1 MTSPIDVHE
10 LVCAICEIRVGTSF
24 FVLILRSAGVIK
36 YGDRPKGMIICSKN
50 DRKNFIIKTPWQQM
64 LTAQCNY
71 KGTWI
76 EPMVVINSQPWGIGH
91 WFVFK
96 RVCVHCIGMKAT
108 YFSDSF
114 LITYIC
120 QLIPK
125 LTNHIN
131 KKVNIL
137 MTPLI
142 TKIKQNLHQKIQEKL
157 VCSAAYLSVNT
168 FVFKQ
173 QSFHSEV
180 MERSCFISGDNK
192 IITPGKKSLFMH
204 CYKF

>member
-1 MTSPIDVHE
+1 MQTIHHPSVKNNPYHMFCFKQ
-10 LVCAICEIRVGTSF
+10 VCYP
-24 FVLILRSAGVIK
+24 L
-36 YGDRPKGMIICSKN
+36 Y
-50 DRKNFIIKTPWQQM
+50 
-64 LTAQCNY
+64 
-71 KGTWI
+71 TWI

-96 RVCVHCIGMKAT
+96 RVCVHCIGMKGT

-114 LITYIC
+114 LINYIY
-120 QLIPK
+120 QVIPK

-131 KKVNIL
+131 TKVNIL
-137 MTPLI
+137 MAPLI

-173 QSFHSEV
+173 QSFHSEA
-180 MERSCFISGDNK
+180 MERSYFISGDNK
-192 IITPGKKSLFMH
+192 IITLGKKSLFMH
-204 CYKF
+204 CFKF

>member
-1 MTSPIDVHE
+1 MPLNE
-10 LVCAICEIRVGTSF
+10 AIWTACLLAVFFYFRSEIRTVKKVEGPCPQSDKWRGHCPPPQF
-24 FVLILRSAGVIK
+24 HHLWSSA
-36 YGDRPKGMIICSKN
+36 C
-50 DRKNFIIKTPWQQM
+50 
-64 LTAQCNY
+64 
-71 KGTWI
+71 TWI

-96 RVCVHCIGMKAT
+96 RVCVHCLGMKGT

-114 LITYIC
+114 LITFNIY

-137 MTPLI
+137 MAPLI
-142 TKIKQNLHQKIQEKL
+142 TKIKQNLHQKIQEKR

-180 MERSCFISGDNK
+180 MERSYFISGDNK
-192 IITPGKKSLFMH
+192 IITLGKKSLFMH

>member
-1 MTSPIDVHE
+1 
-10 LVCAICEIRVGTSF
+10 
-24 FVLILRSAGVIK
+24 
-36 YGDRPKGMIICSKN
+36 
-50 DRKNFIIKTPWQQM
+50 
-64 LTAQCNY
+64 
-71 KGTWI
+71 
-76 EPMVVINSQPWGIGH
+76 
-91 WFVFK
+91 
-96 RVCVHCIGMKAT
+96 MKAT

-157 VCSAAYLSVNT
+157 VCSAADLSVNT

-180 MERSCFISGDNK
+180 MERSYFISGDNK

>member
-1 MTSPIDVHE
+1 MFSTLIFSLPFVSVTS
-10 LVCAICEIRVGTSF
+10 
-24 FVLILRSAGVIK
+24 VLNTYFNAVVDSQ
-36 YGDRPKGMIICSKN
+36 D
-50 DRKNFIIKTPWQQM
+50 DT
-64 LTAQCNY
+64 
-71 KGTWI
+71 TWI
-76 EPMVVINSQPWGIGH
+76 EPMVVRNSQPWGIGH

-137 MTPLI
+137 MAPLI
-142 TKIKQNLHQKIQEKL
+142 TKIKQNLHQKNSRKACVFRRVSVSKH
-157 VCSAAYLSVNT
+157 VC
-168 FVFKQ
+168 F
-173 QSFHSEV
+173 
-180 MERSCFISGDNK
+180 
-192 IITPGKKSLFMH
+192 
-204 CYKF
+204 

>member
-1 MTSPIDVHE
+1 MMS
-10 LVCAICEIRVGTSF
+10 
-24 FVLILRSAGVIK
+24 
-36 YGDRPKGMIICSKN
+36 
-50 DRKNFIIKTPWQQM
+50 
-64 LTAQCNY
+64 LTQTHDNS
-71 KGTWI
+71 TWI

-96 RVCVHCIGMKAT
+96 RVCVHCIGMKGT
-108 YFSDSF
+108 YLSDSF
-114 LITYIC
+114 LITYIY

-137 MTPLI
+137 MAPLI

-168 FVFKQ
+168 FVFKHLLIQ
-173 QSFHSEV
+173 RSWKRHISFLAT
-180 MERSCFISGDNK
+180 I
-192 IITPGKKSLFMH
+192 KSLR
-204 CYKF
+204 

>member
-1 MTSPIDVHE
+1 MSLWLDTDSH
-10 LVCAICEIRVGTSF
+10 SM
-24 FVLILRSAGVIK
+24 GV
-36 YGDRPKGMIICSKN
+36 
-50 DRKNFIIKTPWQQM
+50 
-64 LTAQCNY
+64 
-71 KGTWI
+71 
-76 EPMVVINSQPWGIGH
+76 VVINSQPWGIGH

-131 KKVNIL
+131 KKVTIL

-180 MERSCFISGDNK
+180 MERSYFISGDNK

-204 CYKF
+204 CCKF

>member
-1 MTSPIDVHE
+1 MYTDSLKHKPMTDSRW
-10 LVCAICEIRVGTSF
+10 LAIYDNHGFDPCT
-24 FVLILRSAGVIK
+24 
-36 YGDRPKGMIICSKN
+36 
-50 DRKNFIIKTPWQQM
+50 QQA
-64 LTAQCNY
+64 T
-71 KGTWI
+71 TWSWI

-96 RVCVHCIGMKAT
+96 RVCVHCIGMKGI

-114 LITYIC
+114 LITYIY

-125 LTNHIN
+125 LTNHID

-137 MTPLI
+137 MAPLI

-157 VCSAAYLSVNT
+157 ACSAAYLSVNT

-180 MERSCFISGDNK
+180 METSYFISGDNK
-192 IITPGKKSLFMH
+192 IITPGKKSLFVH
-204 CYKF
+204 CNKF

>member
-1 MTSPIDVHE
+1 
-10 LVCAICEIRVGTSF
+10 
-24 FVLILRSAGVIK
+24 
-36 YGDRPKGMIICSKN
+36 
-50 DRKNFIIKTPWQQM
+50 
-64 LTAQCNY
+64 
-71 KGTWI
+71 
-76 EPMVVINSQPWGIGH
+76 MVVINSQPWGIGH

-131 KKVNIL
+131 TKVNIQ
-137 MTPLI
+137 MAPLI

-157 VCSAAYLSVNT
+157 GVPQRIC
-168 FVFKQ
+168 Q
-173 QSFHSEV
+173 
-180 MERSCFISGDNK
+180 
-192 IITPGKKSLFMH
+192 
-204 CYKF
+204 

>member
-1 MTSPIDVHE
+1 MLHHPIFKKK
-10 LVCAICEIRVGTSF
+10 IRVALESRT
-24 FVLILRSAGVIK
+24 LIWVTR
-36 YGDRPKGMIICSKN
+36 
-50 DRKNFIIKTPWQQM
+50 
-64 LTAQCNY
+64 
-71 KGTWI
+71 I
-76 EPMVVINSQPWGIGH
+76 EPMVVINSQQWGIGH

-96 RVCVHCIGMKAT
+96 RVCVHCVGMKGT

-114 LITYIC
+114 LITYIY

-157 VCSAAYLSVNT
+157 VNSTVYLSVNT

-180 MERSCFISGDNK
+180 MERSYFISGDNK
-192 IITPGKKSLFMH
+192 IITLGKKSLFMH
-204 CYKF
+204 CYKFESRND

>member
-1 MTSPIDVHE
+1 M
-10 LVCAICEIRVGTSF
+10 
-24 FVLILRSAGVIK
+24 
-36 YGDRPKGMIICSKN
+36 
-50 DRKNFIIKTPWQQM
+50 
-64 LTAQCNY
+64 
-71 KGTWI
+71 
-76 EPMVVINSQPWGIGH
+76 GIGH

-131 KKVNIL
+131 KKVNIQ
-137 MTPLI
+137 MAPLI
-142 TKIKQNLHQKIQEKL
+142 TTLDKTKL
-157 VCSAAYLSVNT
+157 TSKNSRKAWCSAAYLSVNT

-180 MERSCFISGDNK
+180 MERSYFISGDNK
-192 IITPGKKSLFMH
+192 IITPGKKSLFTH

>member
-1 MTSPIDVHE
+1 MLNLT
-10 LVCAICEIRVGTSF
+10 CSF
-24 FVLILRSAGVIK
+24 NSV
-36 YGDRPKGMIICSKN
+36 
-50 DRKNFIIKTPWQQM
+50 T
-64 LTAQCNY
+64 
-71 KGTWI
+71 TWI
-76 EPMVVINSQPWGIGH
+76 EPTVVINSQPWGIGH

-96 RVCVHCIGMKAT
+96 RVCVHCIGMKDT

-114 LITYIC
+114 LITYIY

-125 LTNHIN
+125 LTNHID

-137 MTPLI
+137 MAPLI
-142 TKIKQNLHQKIQEKL
+142 TKVKQNLHQKIQEKL

-180 MERSCFISGDNK
+180 MERSYFISGDNK

-204 CYKF
+204 CNKF

>member
-1 MTSPIDVHE
+1 
-10 LVCAICEIRVGTSF
+10 
-24 FVLILRSAGVIK
+24 
-36 YGDRPKGMIICSKN
+36 
-50 DRKNFIIKTPWQQM
+50 
-64 LTAQCNY
+64 
-71 KGTWI
+71 
-76 EPMVVINSQPWGIGH
+76 MVVINSQPWGIGH

-96 RVCVHCIGMKAT
+96 RVCVHCIGMKGT

-114 LITYIC
+114 LITYIH

-137 MTPLI
+137 MAPLI

-157 VCSAAYLSVNT
+157 VCPAAYLSVNT

-180 MERSCFISGDNK
+180 MEGHISFPAT
-192 IITPGKKSLFMH
+192 IKSLR
-204 CYKF
+204 

>member
-1 MTSPIDVHE
+1 
-10 LVCAICEIRVGTSF
+10 
-24 FVLILRSAGVIK
+24 
-36 YGDRPKGMIICSKN
+36 
-50 DRKNFIIKTPWQQM
+50 
-64 LTAQCNY
+64 
-71 KGTWI
+71 
-76 EPMVVINSQPWGIGH
+76 MVVINSQPWGINH

-114 LITYIC
+114 LINIC

-137 MTPLI
+137 MAPLI

-157 VCSAAYLSVNT
+157 VCSAAYLSENT
-168 FVFKQ
+168 FVFNQ

-180 MERSCFISGDNK
+180 MERSYFISGDNK
-192 IITPGKKSLFMH
+192 IITSGKKSLCIVTSSKWLKNRRIFHMVFSSFILK
-204 CYKF
+204 KFNRWK

>member
-1 MTSPIDVHE
+1 
-10 LVCAICEIRVGTSF
+10 
-24 FVLILRSAGVIK
+24 
-36 YGDRPKGMIICSKN
+36 
-50 DRKNFIIKTPWQQM
+50 
-64 LTAQCNY
+64 
-71 KGTWI
+71 
-76 EPMVVINSQPWGIGH
+76 MVVINSQPWGIGH

-96 RVCVHCIGMKAT
+96 RVCVHCIGMKGT

-114 LITYIC
+114 LITYIY

-131 KKVNIL
+131 KKVQHPNG
-137 MTPLI
+137 TLI
-142 TKIKQNLHQKIQEKL
+142 TKIKQNLHQKIQEKP
-157 VCSAAYLSVNT
+157 VCSAAYLSVNA
-168 FVFKQ
+168 FLFKQ

-180 MERSCFISGDNK
+180 MERSYFISGDNK

>member
-1 MTSPIDVHE
+1 M
-10 LVCAICEIRVGTSF
+10 
-24 FVLILRSAGVIK
+24 
-36 YGDRPKGMIICSKN
+36 Y
-50 DRKNFIIKTPWQQM
+50 
-64 LTAQCNY
+64 
-71 KGTWI
+71 
-76 EPMVVINSQPWGIGH
+76 QPWGIGH

-96 RVCVHCIGMKAT
+96 RVCVHCVSMKGT

-114 LITYIC
+114 LITYIY

-157 VCSAAYLSVNT
+157 VSSTVYLSVNT
-168 FVFKQ
+168 FVLNNNPE
-173 QSFHSEV
+173 SFHSEV
-180 MERSCFISGDNK
+180 MERSYFISGDNK
-192 IITPGKKSLFMH
+192 IITLGKKSLFMH
-204 CYKF
+204 CYKFESRND